1 VVAADQRTNRLVQ
14 TAMTVGAIADRLLFV
29 AAPIGV
35 GALLVWLVRLSAP
48 SSNPALG
55 LVIGIIA
62 LSPIGLALLMLAVTP
77 TYFRP
82 LVTTRIGVVCL
93 GALVVVAAVT
103 FATAQ
108 LGTRLTLK
116 QRAGSGITLIVSA
129 LVLGTGAQFL
139 LVLLGP
145 PLAILTTPLR

>member
-1 VVAADQRTNRLVQ
+1 MAE
-14 TAMTVGAIADRLLFV
+14 RLLFV
-29 AAPIGV
+29 AAPCGV
-35 GALLVWLVRLSAP
+35 GVLLVWFVRLNAP

-55 LVIGIIA
+55 LVIGLIA

-93 GALVVVAAVT
+93 GGLIAVAALT
-103 FATAQ
+103 YAMAQ
-108 LGTRLTLK
+108 LGARWTLK
-116 QRAGSGITLIVSA
+116 QRTAAGITLIASA